1 MFKVSSYTHSFSSE
15 CHVKISLIKI
25 DIKLEELNLLMFQK
39 LVFCANP
46 PVNYC
51 INGECSLL
59 LRSTGSTAS
68 RTGPTPACPAATCP
82 GTASPASATPATPWR
97 TPASTPGGWT
107 SPSHTSATTPASTPT
122 ATAATRAT
130 RPPRST
136 RPVLDYWQVTT
147 GAITRC

>member
-1 MFKVSSYTHSFSSE
+1 MSCQNQSYQNRYTVRRTESSNVSKVSFKSS
-15 CHVKISLIKI
+15 
-25 DIKLEELNLLMFQK
+25 
-39 LVFCANP
+39 ANP

-51 INGECSLL
+51 INGECNLL

-82 GTASPASATPATPWR
+82 GTASPASGTPATPWR

-107 SPSHTSATTPASTPT
+107 SPSPTSATTTPASTPT